1 VHRGVGVGVPPGA
14 SPTLALQPRR
24 VSLQVRAP
32 PRPALPPFPMS
43 DASIS
48 LSLRTRKLAQAD
60 AAGAVVGGGGGR
72 QGDPRRQGR
81 ARRGHVD
88 GVHEG
93 REARLSYQRAGARL
107 DHRRQDQ
114 RTAPRQV
121 SPGSTLSNF
130 VTDFYLKRWHDD
142 GGLSLD
148 YRETCSAYAAR
159 E

>member
-1 VHRGVGVGVPPGA
+1 MHRGVGVGVPPGA

-32 PRPALPPFPMS
+32 LRSAPSSPALPPLLMS

-60 AAGAVVGGGGGR
+60 AAGAVVGGGGGQ

-81 ARRGHVD
+81 VRRGHVD

-121 SPGSTLSNF
+121 SPGSTLSI
-130 VTDFYLKRWHDD
+130 L
-142 GGLSLD
+142 
-148 YRETCSAYAAR
+148 
-159 E
+159 